1 MVRYRRNRIEGGQFF
16 FTLTLDDRTSTAL
29 VDYIHYNPIKHGLV
43 IQARDWPHS
52 SFHRYV
58 KEGAL
63 PADWAG
69 NAEAKTLLEFGER
82 R

>member
-1 MVRYRRNRIEGGQFF
+1 V
-16 FTLTLDDRTSTAL
+16 
-29 VDYIHYNPIKHGLV
+29 
-43 IQARDWPHS
+43 RDWAHS

-58 KEGAL
+58 KEGVL

-69 NAEAKTLLEFGER
+69 NADEEAPLEFGER